1 MTAGG
6 KGSVHEAESRSFVD
20 PATGA
25 AVRQVTSHPSIHH
38 HPFYY
43 LPAYDDAMTRLF
55 FVSHRTGRPEVW
67 CEVRATGELQ
77 QLTDQPDL
85 GEWSAHP
92 SHDGRFVY
100 YTAGR
105 GAWRVATDTGEA
117 ECLLDFGPLAGR
129 EAGMVG
135 AAMGT
140 TTLSH
145 DDRYWAVPVKI
156 GPKFR
161 FIVIDTTTGTSET
174 ILEADT
180 IGHPE
185 FHPADNTLLRYA
197 GSYKER
203 IWVVNRDGSGNR
215 LVYQRKPLGKPNQF
229 EWIVHE
235 TWNPGGMADGEWRMA
250 DGKPAIPNLVPNQTP
265 PTVDKARDKDAQ
277 PGPESSSSAS
287 SFSYSKQVGKV
298 EDEGRGRERVRWLP
312 RREIITANW
321 PRGCIGI
328 NIDTGAV
335 RPVCSF
341 NAWHPS
347 INRQGTLMCADTTFP
362 DIGLQLFS
370 PLDGVGVPTP
380 LCFPEA
386 SCEGKHW
393 NTDHCPYDDEDYRQ
407 GKWKVYAPQHTHPH
421 PAFSPDGR
429 FVVFTSDR
437 GGFAQVYEAE
447 VAVAAT

>member
-1 MTAGG
+1 MTT
-6 KGSVHEAESRSFVD
+6 HPPESHTFTD
-20 PATGA
+20 PRTGA
-25 AVRQVTSHPSIHH
+25 RVRQVTNHPSIHH

-43 LPAYDDAMTRLF
+43 LPCMDDAMTRLF

-67 CEVRATGELQ
+67 CELRETGELQ

-85 GEWSAHP
+85 GEWSVHP

-100 YTAGR
+100 YTAGQ
-105 GAWRVATDTGEA
+105 GAWRVATDTGVA
-117 ECLLDFGPLAGR
+117 ECLLDFGGMAGR

-145 DDRYWAVPVKI
+145 DDRYWAVPVKV
-156 GPKFR
+156 GAKFH
-161 FIVIDTTTGTSET
+161 FIVIDTVTGAHET
-174 ILEADT
+174 ILEAPT

-185 FHPADNTLLRYA
+185 FHPSDNTLLRYA

-215 LVYQRKPLGKPNQF
+215 LVYQRKPLGKPNQY

-235 TWNPGGMADGEWRMA
+235 TWNPERGTGVSPVASADPFPPGRATGW
-250 DGKPAIPNLVPNQTP
+250 KPVPR
-265 PTVDKARDKDAQ
+265 K
-277 PGPESSSSAS
+277 
-287 SFSYSKQVGKV
+287 
-298 EDEGRGRERVRWLP
+298 
-312 RREIITANW
+312 EIITANW
-321 PRGCIGI
+321 PNGCIGI
-328 NIDTGAV
+328 DIATGAV

-347 INRQGTLMCADTTFP
+347 INRQGTQMCADTSFP
-362 DIGLQLFS
+362 DIGLQLFD
-370 PLDGVGVPTP
+370 PRDGVGAPHT

-386 SCEGKHW
+386 TNEGKHW
-393 NTDHCPYDDEDYRQ
+393 NTDHCPYDDEDYQQ

-437 GGFAQVYEAE
+437 SGFAQVYEVKLTE
-447 VAVAAT
+447 

>member
-1 MTAGG
+1 MLKHQAA
-6 KGSVHEAESRSFVD
+6 EARQFMDPRSGVR
-20 PATGA
+20 
-25 AVRQVTSHPSIHH
+25 VRQVTSHPSLHH

-55 FVSHRTGRPEVW
+55 FVSHRTGRPEIW
-67 CEVRATGELQ
+67 CEIRATGELQ

-85 GEWSAHP
+85 GEWSVHP

-100 YTAGR
+100 YTAGSVACR
-105 GAWRVATDTGEA
+105 VSCDDGTTERVA
-117 ECLLDFGPLAGR
+117 DFGALAGR

-156 GPKFR
+156 GAGFR
-161 FIVIDTTTGTSET
+161 FIVIDTSSGAQQT
-174 ILEADT
+174 ILEAPT

-185 FHPADNTLLRYA
+185 FYPSDNTLLRYA
-197 GSYKER
+197 GSYKQR
-203 IWVVNRDGSGNR
+203 IWVINRDGTGNR
-215 LVYQRKPLGKPNQF
+215 LVYDRRPLGKPNQY

-235 TWNPGGMADGEWRMA
+235 TWNPGRTRRTGS
-250 DGKPAIPNLVPNQTP
+250 PLTP
-265 PTVDKARDKDAQ
+265 DTRHLTP
-277 PGPESSSSAS
+277 
-287 SFSYSKQVGKV
+287 
-298 EDEGRGRERVRWLP
+298 
-312 RREIITANW
+312 EIITANW

-328 NIDTGAV
+328 DIDTGAV
-335 RPVCSF
+335 RPVCAF

-347 INRQGTLMCADTTFP
+347 INRQGTLMCTDTVFP
-362 DIGLQLFS
+362 DIGLQLFN
-370 PLDGVGVPTP
+370 PRDGVGEPRT

-386 SCEGKHW
+386 TNEGRHW
-393 NTDHCPYDDEDYRQ
+393 NTDHCPYDDEDYQQ

-429 FVVFTSDR
+429 FVVYTSDR
-437 GGFAQVYEAE
+437 TGHSQVFE
-447 VAVAAT
+447 VELD

>member
-1 MTAGG
+1 M
-6 KGSVHEAESRSFVD
+6 KHCNSHPPESRTFTD
-20 PATGA
+20 ERTGA
-25 AVRQVTSHPSIHH
+25 RVRQVTHHASIHH

-43 LPAYDDAMTRLF
+43 LPCMDDAMTRLF
-55 FVSHRTGRPEVW
+55 FVSRRTGRPEIW
-67 CEVRATGELQ
+67 CELRETGELQ
-77 QLTDQPDL
+77 QLTDQPEL
-85 GEWSAHP
+85 AEWSVHP

-100 YTAGR
+100 YTAGQ
-105 GAWRVATDTGEA
+105 GAWRVATATAKA
-117 ECLLDFGPLAGR
+117 ECLLDFGGMAGR

-156 GPKFR
+156 GAKFH
-161 FIVIDTTTGTSET
+161 FIVIDTATGKHET

-215 LVYQRKPLGKPNQF
+215 LVYQRQPLGKPNQF

-235 TWNPGGMADGEWRMA
+235 TWNPRGMIDGKWLMADGLKSETRT
-250 DGKPAIPNLVPNQTP
+250 LTP
-265 PTVDKARDKDAQ
+265 GANGVDEARDKDAR
-277 PGPESSSSAS
+277 PGPESSSCP
-287 SFSYSKQVGKV
+287 YSKRVGKV
-298 EDEGRGRERVRWLP
+298 EDEGRGGGRERGRERGRLP
-312 RREIITANW
+312 AREIVTANW
-321 PRGCIGI
+321 PRGCLGI
-328 NIDTGAV
+328 DIDTGAV
-335 RPVCSF
+335 RPVCTF

-347 INRQGTLMCADTTFP
+347 INRQGTLMCADTVFP

-370 PLDGVGVPTP
+370 PLDGVGTPTP
-380 LCFPEA
+380 LCFPSA
-386 SCEGKHW
+386 SSEGKHW
-393 NTDHCPYDDEDYRQ
+393 NTDHCPYDDEDYKQ

-437 GGFAQVYEAE
+437 SGFAQVYEVE
-447 VAVAAT
+447 VPKHESQ

>member
-1 MTAGG
+1 MPYLAPRNDERQDQVNGLSSSQTLIGIQIDAIGAE
-6 KGSVHEAESRSFVD
+6 KANMNTLSPESRTFTD
-20 PATGA
+20 RHTGA
-25 AVRQVTSHPSIHH
+25 RIRQVTNHPSVHH

-43 LPAYDDAMTRLF
+43 LPAYDNAMTRLF
-55 FVSHRTGRPEVW
+55 FVSHRTGRPEIW
-67 CEVRATGELQ
+67 CEIRATGELQ
-77 QLTDQPDL
+77 QITDQADL
-85 GEWSAHP
+85 GEWSVHP

-100 YTAGR
+100 YTAGQ
-105 GAWRVATDTGEA
+105 GAWRVATTTGKA
-117 ECLLDFGPLAGR
+117 ECLLDFGGLAGR

-145 DDRYWAVPVKI
+145 DDRYWAVPAKI
-156 GPKFR
+156 GKVFH
-161 FIVIDTTTGTSET
+161 FVILDTATGAHET

-185 FHPADNTLLRYA
+185 FHPSDNTLLRYA
-197 GSYKER
+197 GSYKQR
-203 IWVVNRDGSGNR
+203 IWIIHRDGTGNR
-215 LVYQRKPLGKPNQF
+215 LVYQRKPLGKPNQY

-235 TWNPGGMADGEWRMA
+235 TWNPA
-250 DGKPAIPNLVPNQTP
+250 LQ
-265 PTVDKARDKDAQ
+265 
-277 PGPESSSSAS
+277 
-287 SFSYSKQVGKV
+287 
-298 EDEGRGRERVRWLP
+298 
-312 RREIITANW
+312 REIITANW

-328 NIDTGAV
+328 DIDTGSV

-362 DIGLQLFS
+362 DIGLQLFD
-370 PLDGVGVPTP
+370 PRNGVGAPGT

-386 SCEGKHW
+386 SNEGKHW
-393 NTDHCPYDDEDYRQ
+393 NTDHCPYDDEDYKL

-429 FVVFTSDR
+429 FVVYTSDR
-437 GGFAQVYEAE
+437 SGTSQVYEVE
-447 VAVAAT
+447 IR

>member
-1 MTAGG
+1 ML
-6 KGSVHEAESRSFVD
+6 KHQEAESRRFTD
-20 PATGA
+20 PRTGA
-25 AVRQVTSHPSIHH
+25 RVRQVTSHPSLHH

-55 FVSHRTGRPEVW
+55 FVSHRTGRPEIW
-67 CEVRATGELQ
+67 CEIRATGELQ

-85 GEWSAHP
+85 GEWSVHP
-92 SHDGRFVY
+92 SHDGRHVY
-100 YTAGR
+100 YVAGSVACR
-105 GAWRVATDTGEA
+105 VSCDDGAVDRLA
-117 ECLLDFGPLAGR
+117 DFGPLAGR

-156 GPKFR
+156 GAGFH
-161 FIVIDTTTGTSET
+161 FIVIDTSTGAQET

-185 FHPADNTLLRYA
+185 FHPSDNALLRYA
-197 GSYKER
+197 GSYKQR
-203 IWVVNRDGSGNR
+203 IWVINRDGTGNR
-215 LVYQRKPLGKPNQF
+215 LVYDRKPLARPEQY

-235 TWNPGGMADGEWRMA
+235 TWNPA
-250 DGKPAIPNLVPNQTP
+250 PNLVPHL
-265 PTVDKARDKDAQ
+265 VDKARDKGA
-277 PGPESSSSAS
+277 
-287 SFSYSKQVGKV
+287 
-298 EDEGRGRERVRWLP
+298 RLTP
-312 RREIITANW
+312 RREIVTANW

-328 NIDTGAV
+328 DIDTGAV

-347 INRQGTLMCADTTFP
+347 INRQGTLMCTDTVFP
-362 DIGLQLFS
+362 DIGLQLFD
-370 PLDGVGVPTP
+370 PRDGVGKSRT

-386 SCEGKHW
+386 TNEGKHW
-393 NTDHCPYDDEDYRQ
+393 NTDHCPYDDEDYKQ

-429 FVVFTSDR
+429 YVVFTSDR
-437 GGFAQVYEAE
+437 TEHSQIYEVE
-447 VAVAAT
+447 MQETHKERH